1 MHKEY
6 KVNINR
12 LVQYKRKITNKMK
25 YLKLIY
31 FPKESNEENDPVT
44 LNFDD
49 EIEIE
54 NELSQEAYSNVDN
67 EEEETERNL
76 TTSHNDQLNN
86 CEDVRELRKKERT
99 EYSSTPNNIYQP
111 TELVWDDLLGSY
123 SSNEKK

>member
-54 NELSQEAYSNVDN
+54 NELSQEAYSNVDD
-67 EEEETERNL
+67 EEKEEAERNL
-76 TTSHNDQLNN
+76 LTTHNDT
-86 CEDVRELRKKERT
+86 VK
-99 EYSSTPNNIYQP
+99 
-111 TELVWDDLLGSY
+111 
-123 SSNEKK
+123 